1 MTEMCFALA
10 DQGADMQLIQD
21 STFCGILTNCF
32 ARGNCETEEVVCL
45 RLTVPITVRCPTAR
59 GQQYGGTVC

>member
-32 ARGNCETEEVVCL
+32 ARGNCET
-45 RLTVPITVRCPTAR
+45 
-59 GQQYGGTVC
+59 G